1 MSPFTSEISVPGH
14 RIKNSP
20 AAVNRRTG
28 VLMLNRD
35 KWPGLPDNT
44 KAFIR
49 YHEEGHLVLDTT
61 NELSADAYAFQKMMA
76 EGRSLKDCVH
86 ALTSLLTESEGHR
99 LRALVTLNRAK
110 AHDILNNGNK
120 TLMQNANRADKVEY
134 LFGKKKGKAPSAK
147 KQARQQKR
155 ADKRAAKKEKRTLK
169 LDKKRAK
176 NENIRSRAQSRIIL
190 AEQGEQMG
198 LGAIAKG
205 VGGIL
210 SGNGGGPA
218 DIIPETIQQGLS
230 AAAALGTGAL
240 KQPEQVVY
248 TETGAADNTGRGGG
262 TGNSY
267 NARGN
272 DGPEGYDPGR
282 PDGPDDDGKDK
293 KKKKDNTALYIGLG
307 IGALVLVA
315 ALIFILKK

>member
-1 MSPFTSEISVPGH
+1 MSPFTSEIYVPGA
-14 RIKNSP
+14 RIRNSP

-28 VLMLNRD
+28 TLMLNAD
-35 KWPGLPDNT
+35 TFDALPENT

-49 YHEEGHLVLDTT
+49 HHEAGHLVLDTT

-76 EGRSLKDCVH
+76 EGRSMKDCVH

-110 AHDILNNGNK
+110 AHDIINNGNN
-120 TLMQNANRADKVEY
+120 TIMRNINRAGKVEY

-147 KQARQQKR
+147 KQARQDAR
-155 ADKRAAKKEKRTLK
+155 THKRAAKKEKGNIK

-176 NENIRSRAQSRIIL
+176 NENIRSRAESRIIL

-218 DIIPETIQQGLS
+218 DIIPETIQQGLA
-230 AAAALGTGAL
+230 AAAALGPGAL
-240 KQPEQVVY
+240 KQPEQVL
-248 TETGAADNTGRGGG
+248 TETGSTEKTGRGGG
-262 TGNSY
+262 TD
-267 NARGN
+267 
-272 DGPEGYDPGR
+272 DGTDDRDAR
-282 PDGPDDDGKDK
+282 PDNDK

-307 IGALVLVA
+307 IGALVLVV

>member
-1 MSPFTSEISVPGH
+1 MSPFTSEIYVPGA
-14 RIKNSP
+14 RIRNSP

-28 VLMLNRD
+28 RLMLNRD
-35 KWPGLPDNT
+35 TFDTLPENT

-49 YHEEGHLVLDTT
+49 HHEAGHLVLDTT
-61 NELSADAYAFQKMMA
+61 NELSADAYAFEKMMA

-110 AHDILNNGNK
+110 AHDHIKNGNK
-120 TLMQNANRADKVEY
+120 PIMQQNNRADKVEY
-134 LFGKKKGKAPSAK
+134 LFGKKKKGKAPSAK

-155 ADKRAAKKEKRTLK
+155 ADKRAAKKEKQAIK

-240 KQPEQVVY
+240 KQPEQVY
-248 TETGAADNTGRGGG
+248 TETGA
-262 TGNSY
+262 
-267 NARGN
+267 
-272 DGPEGYDPGR
+272 GYDPGR
-282 PDGPDDDGKDK
+282 GAADSSNNARGADPDPEGDGPEPGRPDGK

-307 IGALVLVA
+307 IGALVLVV